1 MYDVKIRITRSR
13 GKRKTD
19 SPSEKKIE
27 DRRKHPRVD
36 FIRKASYQLSKSSEF
51 GVFTQDISQTGM
63 RLLLDNEVYPGM
75 ILKLN
80 FELPGQS
87 PELIDTLA
95 EVIWQDNYLTG
106 VRFISTPNESTI

>member
-1 MYDVKIRITRSR
+1 MYDVKIRITRSW
-13 GKRKTD
+13 GKGKPD
-19 SPSEKKIE
+19 PPKKMKKSE
-27 DRRKHPRVD
+27 RRKYPRVE
-36 FIRKASYQLSKSSEF
+36 FIRKANYQLSESSEF

-80 FELPGQS
+80 FNLPGQS
-87 PELIDTLA
+87 SKSIDTLA

-106 VRFISTPNESTI
+106 VKFISSSKESTL